1 MRHTPGPWTM
11 LHASSQSES
20 ADIVRADD
28 TNDRV
33 AMTCPDSTEGVEIA
47 NGCLIAAAPDL
58 YEALRELNI
67 WFSEAFDKVDLGH
80 YKADVHKKFDKA
92 KTAIAKAEGK

>member
-28 TNDRV
+28 TNDRI

-47 NGCLIAAAPDL
+47 NGRLIAAAPDL
-58 YEALRELNI
+58 YEALKLALACEPSDWEI
-67 WFSEAFDKVDLGH
+67 W
-80 YKADVHKKFDKA
+80 HKDA
-92 KTAIAKAEGK
+92 QAAIAKAEGKS